1 MVKNPPAKAGDVR
14 DMGSIP
20 GSERSPG
27 RGHGNP
33 LQYSYM
39 ENLMNRGAWPAT
51 VCRVAELDTLKQ
63 LSMHACTGLPEFSS
77 LRLGLAWFNLC
88 LESKSAP

>member
-1 MVKNPPAKAGDVR
+1 MVKNPPAKAGDIR

-51 VCRVAELDTLKQ
+51 DHGVAREWNTL
-63 LSMHACTGLPEFSS
+63 SD
-77 LRLGLAWFNLC
+77 
-88 LESKSAP
+88 